1 MSEDKTKNKRKIRN
15 DIIFVAILLSLIG
28 IAIAFMLIF
37 RVEGDTVN
45 VSVDAK
51 TWGEYSLAEDRTVE
65 IKTEQGINV
74 LVIKDGTAYVS
85 SASCPDGICSSHRP
99 ISYDGESIICLPNKV
114 VISINKSDTPS
125 QNHPDVVA

>member
-15 DIIFVAILLSLIG
+15 DIIFVAILLSVIG